1 MRWLAVALATLFI
14 LIQYPLWIGKGG
26 WVRVSELES
35 QVAQQTEKNDQ
46 LKARNQTLRAEVIDL
61 KTGSEAIEERAR
73 AELGM
78 IKNDEIFVQVIEA
91 PKAVK

>member
-1 MRWLAVALATLFI
+1 M
-14 LIQYPLWIGKGG
+14 
-26 WVRVSELES
+26 SELES

>member
-1 MRWLAVALATLFI
+1 MRWLTVALATLFI
-14 LIQYPLWIGKGG
+14 LIQYPLWVGTGG
-26 WVRVSELES
+26 WFRVSELES
-35 QVAQQTEKNDQ
+35 QVAQHTAKNDQ

-73 AELGM
+73 AELSM